1 VETGQF
7 AAVYR
12 QGCIPKEQKHRQ
24 GMSHMLETTPLGKTK
39 VNPQNITIVE
49 K

>member
-1 VETGQF
+1 VETRHF
-7 AAVYR
+7 VAVYR
-12 QGCIPKEQKHRQ
+12 QCRIPKEQKHRQ

-39 VNPQNITIVE
+39 VNPENITIAE